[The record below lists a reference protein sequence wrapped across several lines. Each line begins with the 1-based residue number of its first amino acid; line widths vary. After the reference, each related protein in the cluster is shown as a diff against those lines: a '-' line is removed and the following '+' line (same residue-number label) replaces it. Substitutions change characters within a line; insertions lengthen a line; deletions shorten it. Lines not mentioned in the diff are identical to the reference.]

1 MMKVLL
7 VLAFVA
13 AALCDNSTTTMA
25 PAPSAGPPSMM
36 CPDCKNMTEIKVF
49 YDDYS
54 DWLFDANVVVALQK
68 ADLFSQ
74 ALPLYKRSLCYEVSL
89 SNMTYKMI
97 KTDRI
102 VAKCELISFMT
113 PTMSPTTTMASA
125 TTSNE
130 TMTTTTMNST
140 TTVATTTTVAATTE
154 DANTTMST
162 DGNSTTAMPGND
174 TTAMPT
180 TTMMAANTT
189 TTMATPAPETGTM
202 AHITGVVFYIK
213 DILKTMYAH
222 NYTCGEHK
230 NETCEGFYISS
241 VSMNKSILPPI
252 PGKEVMDKIVCVNI
266 VQPQSF
272 NFSTIANF
280 SALLTVEIFS
290 TSWSVPPSSKCIMFD
305 GTPNITYCTT
315 ILNGHSIRCKCD
327 KLGIIGVA
335 YDTPPPTTSL
345 PTTTPVATTVNVN
358 ANTTA
363 TITNSTASSMMNTT
377 VQLNTTV
384 SMNVTTTTSTTE
396 TTVLPPTTPE
406 GGYFS
411 KMKILFPGNFSEI
424 NCTALFEALA
434 AELKAQDSNFDSL
447 AYRECK
453 PGSIILHFFLI
464 LKDASLANASINNIG
479 HQVKNGGFILI
490 VNGET
495 LTADKNGF
503 QVDGQQYVVY
513 ATDPPTQPEDDDND
527 YIIVIIVVTIILVLG
542 IIIIIVVVYIV
553 RDKSKQKVKPDSRKN

>member
-1 MMKVLL
+1 MMKAFL

-25 PAPSAGPPSMM
+25 PASSAGPSMM
-36 CPDCKNMTEIKVF
+36 CPGCKNMTEIKAF

-54 DWLFDANVVVALQK
+54 TLLFGANVVVALQK

-97 KTDRI
+97 KTDNI

-130 TMTTTTMNST
+130 TMTTTTMNS
-140 TTVATTTTVAATTE
+140 TTTVAATTE

-202 AHITGVVFYIK
+202 AHITGVIFYIK
-213 DILKTMYAH
+213 DSLKTMYAH
-222 NYTCGEHK
+222 NYTCGEHN

-252 PGKEVMDKIVCVNI
+252 PGKEVMDKIVSVNI

-280 SALLTVEIFS
+280 SALLTVEIMFAML
-290 TSWSVPPSSKCIMFD
+290 VPKSSKCIMFD
-305 GTPNITYCTT
+305 GTPNIKYCTT
-315 ILNGHSIRCKCD
+315 ILNGRSIRCKCE

-335 YDTPPPTTSL
+335 YDTPPPTTSS

-363 TITNSTASSMMNTT
+363 TPTNSTASSMMNTT
-377 VQLNTTV
+377 VQVNTTV
-384 SMNVTTTTSTTE
+384 SMNVTMTKSTTE
-396 TTVLPPTTPE
+396 TTVLPPTTPD
-406 GGYFS
+406 GGSLS
-411 KMKILFPGNFSEI
+411 KMEILFSGNYSAFDITSPSFL
-424 NCTALFEALA
+424 NSSYHALYNLF
-434 AELKAQDSNFDSL
+434 KANYPSTFVDIEQL
-447 AYRECK
+447 VAK
-453 PGSIILHFFLI
+453 HGSIIYNFFLI
-464 LKDASLANASINNIG
+464 LKDASTANTTVNAIG
-479 HQVKNGGFILI
+479 HQVKNSGFVLNI
-490 VNGET
+490 NGET
-495 LTADKNGF
+495 LTADANGF
-503 QVDGQQYVVY
+503 KVDGQQYVVY
-513 ATDPPTQPEDDDND
+513 ATDPPTQPEEDDND